1 MNMAEQKKR
10 KSLGS
15 EVITE
20 RLPDP
25 GSHASVLLFH
35 DNEYSLMG
43 SSLLIGFSFVAT
55 MLIPK

>member
-10 KSLGS
+10 KSRGS

-20 RLPDP
+20 LPLDP
-25 GSHASVLLFH
+25 GSRASVVLFH

-43 SSLLIGFSFVAT
+43 
-55 MLIPK
+55 